1 MIDLIKALL
10 EFIGN
15 KLWILISLLLISS
28 ASLFLF
34 TFNHPLSFKLYT
46 CTIKDET
53 YLLHESSYRVKSV
66 VETNGGASV
75 HLCITEKTKTLKN
88 NLVEQ

>member
-1 MIDLIKALL
+1 MTDLLKALL

-15 KLWILISLLLISS
+15 KLWVIISIVLISS
-28 ASLFLF
+28 ASLFIF

-53 YLLHESSYRVKSV
+53 YQLHESSYRVKSV

-75 HLCITEKTKTLKN
+75 HLCISERTKTLKN